1 MTPRPVLVGAALT
14 AVLSGC
20 SAAPAALSA
29 DDRTVSVTATDNG
42 CTLSPAAT
50 APGVLTFA
58 VTNDGSDVTEFYL
71 LGTDGRTVLGEA
83 ENIGPGITRELV
95 VDVQPGSYLAS
106 CVPGMSGD
114 GIRSPFT
121 ATAGTAASASAT
133 VDPAIA
139 EAQATYLGYVREQT
153 TRLLD
158 ATREFADAY
167 RSGDTT
173 RARALYPT
181 ARTPWERVEPV
192 AEAFGDLDPRM
203 DLREADVTDGDDWTG
218 WHRLEKDLW
227 PPTAAAN
234 GGVTY
239 TPLTAQQRERYLD
252 LLLTDTQD
260 LVDRTH
266 ADSFRVGVDQIGNGA
281 AALLEEIATGKVTGE
296 EETWS
301 HTDLWDVQANL
312 DGATAAYEALRAL
325 TLARDPALATLV
337 DARVGDVQTVLD
349 AHRTAT
355 GFVPYTDLSSSDI
368 QTLARAVDA
377 LGEPLSQLTA
387 TVLAPR

>member
-29 DDRTVSVTATDNG
+29 DDRTVSVTATDDG

-95 VDVQPGSYLAS
+95 VDVPPGSYLAS

-121 ATAGTAASASAT
+121 VTAGTAARTPAT
-133 VDPAIA
+133 VDPAVA
-139 EAQATYLGYVREQT
+139 QAQATYLGYVREQT

-167 RSGDTT
+167 RAGDTT
-173 RARALYPT
+173 RARTLYPI
-181 ARTPWERVEPV
+181 ARAPWERVEPV

-227 PPTAAAN
+227 PPTPAAH
-234 GGVTY
+234 GEVTY

-252 LLLTDTQD
+252 LLLADTQD

-266 ADSFRVGVDQIGNGA
+266 AETFGLGVDQIGNGA

-312 DGATAAYEALRAL
+312 DGARAAYEALRDL
-325 TLARDPALATLV
+325 TLARDPELAALV
-337 DARVGDVQTVLD
+337 DARVGDAQAVLD

-355 GFVPYTDLSSSDI
+355 GFVPYTDLSSSDV
-368 QTLARAVDA
+368 QTLARVVDA
-377 LGEPLSQLTA
+377 LGEPLSRLTA
-387 TVLAPR
+387 AVLAPR

>member
-1 MTPRPVLVGAALT
+1 MTRRPVLVGAALT
-14 AVLSGC
+14 AVLGGC

-29 DDRTVSVTATDNG
+29 DDRTVSVTATDDG
-42 CTLSPAAT
+42 CALSPAAT

-121 ATAGTAASASAT
+121 VTAGTAASTPAT

-139 EAQATYLGYVREQT
+139 QAQATYLGYVRDQT
-153 TRLLD
+153 TQLLD

-167 RSGDTT
+167 RSGDTA
-173 RARALYPT
+173 RARTLYPT

-227 PPTAAAN
+227 PPTPAAN

-239 TPLTAQQRERYLD
+239 TPLTAQERERYLD
-252 LLLTDTQD
+252 LLLADTQD

-266 ADSFRVGVDQIGNGA
+266 ADTFSVGVDQIGNGA

-312 DGATAAYEALRAL
+312 DGATAAYEALRDL
-325 TLARDPALATLV
+325 TLARDPELATLV
-337 DARVGDVQTVLD
+337 DGRVGDVQAVLD

-355 GFVPYTDLSSSDI
+355 GFVPYTDLSSSDV
-368 QTLARAVDA
+368 QTLARVVDA
-377 LGEPLSQLTA
+377 LGEPLSRLTA
-387 TVLAPR
+387 AVLAPR